1 MKSNLVSLIFRPNLK
16 AMKEFF
22 HDLSSFAVDDGNME
36 GMSLVDTI
44 KAVKPNILIG
54 KLLFCFQF
62 SVPIT

>member
-1 MKSNLVSLIFRPNLK
+1 ME
-16 AMKEFF
+16 EFF

-54 KLLFCFQF
+54 KLLFCFQS
-62 SVPIT
+62 SVLIT